1 MNFTMK
7 FIRLAHENFIK
18 GIFNKK
24 ETIAENT
31 EIRDIDQSLIRNLIL
46 N

>member
-1 MNFTMK
+1 MK
-7 FIRLAHENFIK
+7 FIRLAHKSFAKE
-18 GIFNKK
+18 IFDKK

-31 EIRDIDQSLIRNLIL
+31 EIRDIDQSLIGNLIA